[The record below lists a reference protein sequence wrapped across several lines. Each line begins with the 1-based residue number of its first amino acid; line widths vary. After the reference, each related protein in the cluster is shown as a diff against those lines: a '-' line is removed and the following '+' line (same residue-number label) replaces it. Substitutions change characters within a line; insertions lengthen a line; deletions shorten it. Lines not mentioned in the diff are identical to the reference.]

1 MVNGNL
7 GIHSLT
13 HDNITEHPDNI
24 NVLARMNIYQEVFL
38 AVIYRTLPGL
48 QVCNIF
54 LGFFRY
60 HCFEMLY

>member
-54 LGFFRY
+54 LGFF
-60 HCFEMLY
+60 